1 MNSESINQ
9 MNVFCKVM
17 AVQQITNIIIKTSV
31 SIHVNLKMINYMLNQ
46 MVNLVHYLVMKKF
59 GNMID
64 KM

>member
-1 MNSESINQ
+1 
-9 MNVFCKVM
+9 M